1 MEDKISKEA
10 CLRKLNGIDDALYAI
25 GGKWKLKIILAVKE
39 GNSRFNEIQRALGI
53 SARMLSLELKDL
65 ELNGFINRNI
75 DTGPPVQVD
84 YFTSPYC
91 DTLDDLLAVLSD
103 WGEMHREKIRQDRS

>member
-1 MEDKISKEA
+1 MEEPISKEA

-39 GNSRFNEIQRALGI
+39 GNSRFNEIQRAIGI

-65 ELNGFINRNI
+65 ELNGFVQRDV
-75 DTGPPVQVD
+75 DTGPPVQVS

-91 DTLDDLLAVLSD
+91 NTLDDVLAALSN
-103 WGEMHREKIRQDRS
+103 WGEMHREKIRQERA

>member
-1 MEDKISKEA
+1 MDTQTSKEA

-39 GNSRFNEIQRALGI
+39 GKSRFNDIQRALGI

-65 ELNGFINRNI
+65 ELNGFIHRNVE
-75 DTGPPVQVD
+75 TGPPVQVE
-84 YFTSPYC
+84 YFASPYC
-91 DTLDDLLAVLSD
+91 DTLDVVLASLSD
-103 WGEMHREKIRQDRS
+103 WGEMHRKKIKQDRS